1 MRTRAPRVL
10 LVSALA
16 VFAVVASG
24 CAPTDPQPG
33 ASPSAAPSSAAPSP
47 SPSATPTEANAL
59 VTVDGLSIDGG
70 ALIAYTDHEAVLAAL
85 GDIVGPVPAAQGPDQ
100 YGFTSYDWDGAVRLN
115 VPESGPAALWV
126 GSADTPGV
134 VFTVADGI
142 GIGATRDAALAAG
155 AEELPLD
162 DDGDGVNDYLAVGT
176 REVPGTASLVRPGE
190 VGIEY
195 VMLAL
200 DGDTVSKIFGL
211 ADDFS
216 DL

>member
-1 MRTRAPRVL
+1 MRTRAPRL
-10 LVSALA
+10 LLLSTLA
-16 VFAVVASG
+16 VFAVVATG
-24 CAPTDPQPG
+24 CTPTAPQPSG
-33 ASPSAAPSSAAPSP
+33 SPGSAVP
-47 SPSATPTEANAL
+47 SPSASATSSAANAL
-59 VTVDGLSIDGG
+59 VTIDGLSIDDGP
-70 ALIAYTDHEAVLAAL
+70 LIEYTDHEAVLAAL

-115 VPESGPAALWV
+115 VPESGRAGLWV

-134 VFTVADGI
+134 VFTVADDI
-142 GIGATRDAALAAG
+142 GIGATREAALAAG

-176 REVPGTASLVRPGE
+176 REVPGTTSLVRPGE

-211 ADDFS
+211 ANDFS

>member
-10 LVSALA
+10 IVSA
-16 VFAVVASG
+16 VAILTVIAAG
-24 CAPTDPQPG
+24 CAPTAAPQPTSSSG
-33 ASPSAAPSSAAPSP
+33 SASPSSSP
-47 SPSATPTEANAL
+47 SETPETADAR
-59 VTVDGLSIDGG
+59 VTIDGLSIDEGP
-70 ALIAYTDHEAVLAAL
+70 LIAYTDHDAVLAAL
-85 GDIVGPVPAAQGPDQ
+85 GEVVGPVPEAQGPDA

-115 VPESGPAALWV
+115 VPESGPAALWI
-126 GSADTPGV
+126 GSDDTPGV

-142 GIGATRDAALAAG
+142 GIGSSRADALAAG
-155 AEELPLD
+155 AEELPMD

-176 REVPGTASLVRPGE
+176 REVPGTMSLVRPGE
-190 VGIEY
+190 VGVQY

>member
-1 MRTRAPRVL
+1 MRTRAPRIL
-10 LVSALA
+10 IISAA
-16 VFAVVASG
+16 VILSVVAAG
-24 CAPTDPQPG
+24 CAPTAGPQP
-33 ASPSAAPSSAAPSP
+33 SSSAAPSSSP
-47 SPSATPTEANAL
+47 SETPDAAEARVA
-59 VTVDGLSIDGG
+59 VDGLSIDDGP
-70 ALIAYTDHEAVLAAL
+70 LIAYTDHEAVLAAL
-85 GDIVGPVPAAQGPDQ
+85 GDIVGPVPAAQGPDE

-115 VPESGPAALWV
+115 VPEAGPAALWI

-142 GIGATRDAALAAG
+142 GIGSSRADALAAG
-155 AEELPLD
+155 AEELPMD
-162 DDGDGVNDYLAVGT
+162 DDGDGVKDYLAVGT
-176 REVPGTASLVRPGE
+176 REVPGTTSLVRPGE
-190 VGIEY
+190 VGVQY